1 MHRRQRHASVSID
14 GLRHFLEIAGTKR
27 GELGCGRDVTGGTVS
42 GLKLEEFLPYRL
54 AVLSSAVSEALG
66 VILARHDLNMGDWAV
81 LMTLAQAP
89 QLTAKA
95 VGARCDMHKTK
106 VSRILAGLLQRSLI
120 SRAANHGDLRQSF
133 LRLTPL
139 GQELYDA
146 CLPAM
151 ADLTKRLE
159 AALESGERESLDRGL
174 ARLAQTLAAVDR
186 RSVRG
191 GRAAGQAVT
200 R

>member
-1 MHRRQRHASVSID
+1 MHRRHRHAAVSID
-14 GLRHFLEIAGTKR
+14 RFRRSLESSGQTVENLVA
-27 GELGCGRDVTGGTVS
+27 GGTVS
-42 GLKLEEFLPYRL
+42 ALQLEEFLPYRL
-54 AVLSSAVSEALG
+54 AILSSVVSEVLG

-81 LMTLAQAP
+81 LMTLAEAP

-106 VSRILAGLLQRSLI
+106 VSRILAWLLRRKLI
-120 SRAANHGDLRQSF
+120 SRAANPGDLRQSF

-139 GQELYDA
+139 GQQLYET

-159 AALESGERESLDRGL
+159 AALESGERASLDRGL
-174 ARLAQTLAAVDR
+174 ARLAQ
-186 RSVRG
+186 RSRQLIADPFVVGERQGRG
-191 GRAAGQAVT
+191 
-200 R
+200 

>member
-14 GLRHFLEIAGTKR
+14 GFRHSLESSGQNVENLVAGGT
-27 GELGCGRDVTGGTVS
+27 VTGGTVS

-54 AVLSSAVSEALG
+54 AILSSVVSEALG
-66 VILARHDLNMGDWAV
+66 AILARHDLTMGDWAV

-174 ARLAQTLAAVDR
+174 ARLAQRSRQLIADPFVVGERVGR
-186 RSVRG
+186 R
-191 GRAAGQAVT
+191 
-200 R
+200 